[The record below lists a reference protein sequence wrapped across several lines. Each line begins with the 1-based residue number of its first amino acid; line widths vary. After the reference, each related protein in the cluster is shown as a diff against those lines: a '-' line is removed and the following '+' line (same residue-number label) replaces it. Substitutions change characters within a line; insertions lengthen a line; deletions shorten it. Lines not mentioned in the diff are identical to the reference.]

1 MIPVAYWG
9 CCTANKSLQ
18 ADSYQINWDF
28 RILSILSGSKNL
40 RWNSPPGEKLQQTS
54 LGCRSTRIPPLFRL
68 DIWAFDKGT
77 AVAKAKLSDVEA
89 RSQQGGG
96 GGATRPPDLPISCPS
111 PTGLVTPDTGV
122 PKVTQSTLPST
133 PTSEDYLDELI
144 WRRDTHRT
152 LFAHFCRGG
161 QKKKIIMIKE
171 RLPSSPELK
180 NKWETPG
187 KSGKKILVRTTNC
200 FNSLWWRRINA

>member
-1 MIPVAYWG
+1 MKFSSWG
-9 CCTANKSLQ
+9 ETTANLPGLQ
-18 ADSYQINWDF
+18 EHQNSTPFQVGHM
-28 RILSILSGSKNL
+28 SIWQRNRCCQSKAL
-40 RWNSPPGEKLQQTS
+40 W
-54 LGCRSTRIPPLFRL
+54 CRSPLP
-68 DIWAFDKGT
+68 
-77 AVAKAKLSDVEA
+77 A
-89 RSQQGGG
+89 RGGGG

>member
-1 MIPVAYWG
+1 MLKIGLFIHFEDAVNLRRLMIPVAYWG

-96 GGATRPPDLPISCPS
+96 GGNETSWPPHLLSLSNGISYTWYWCPKGDPEHTSIHPNLRGLLGWADMKKGHTQDLICSF
-111 PTGLVTPDTGV
+111 L
-122 PKVTQSTLPST
+122 Q
-133 PTSEDYLDELI
+133 
-144 WRRDTHRT
+144 RR
-152 LFAHFCRGG
+152 AKA
-161 QKKKIIMIKE
+161 KK
-171 RLPSSPELK
+171 
-180 NKWETPG
+180 
-187 KSGKKILVRTTNC
+187 
-200 FNSLWWRRINA
+200 